1 MSRLLRS
8 LLRDPRTSLPA
19 LLLLAIGVGG
29 FAWMLALRRSLLL
42 RSLPVPD
49 PPRLVALYNGSRERP
64 ESHGTPSLGE
74 LMLFREEGDLF
85 EGVAATDRREVNL
98 GGDTPRHLRLERVT
112 ANAFRVFGV
121 RPALGRDFAEGEDSP
136 GRDQVVL
143 VSHGFWTATL
153 GADPAALGR
162 TVTLD
167 GVPHEI
173 IGVLPKG
180 FHTPRGSELFKP
192 LPIPPGA
199 RTDFGAH
206 FLSVFARLRPGVTLP
221 QVQTGLGT
229 LPPKVG
235 RLVPEATAED
245 LRHLTYGT
253 SPLIDDWLG
262 SGLKVLRAL
271 SAASVLLLVLAA
283 LNASA
288 LLVAR
293 AAARRRELAVRS
305 ALGATPWELRRL
317 LLAEGAVLGFLGAL
331 LGLGLAQL
339 ALGPAGQALRWG
351 QPELPLEGL
360 GLDAGA
366 LALTLLLGPCV
377 GMACALLALPGRD
390 LAPALR
396 EGGRG
401 QVGGSRRLR
410 QRLALGQLALAGAL
424 LGVVAWLHGGVNGLL
439 ALDPGFQPKGVW
451 TFRLSPT
458 RELQRDP
465 ARLEAL
471 QRELRA
477 ELAQLPGVRE
487 VGALNNVPMTGFR
500 SDLNIRAQG
509 SDRLQDPEARSAS
522 PGALRALGVRFLRGR
537 DFTEADGPAGERVVI
552 LTANLARACFGDA
565 DPLGRQVVI
574 DGPATVVGVVGDLRE
589 FGPGLPPPPVFFLPY
604 AQGAV
609 LWNRTLHLVM
619 KVEGPAPSLQALQEV
634 ARKAAPGLSVHH
646 AQPLEANLAEVLGPQ
661 RMARAFLALFA
672 ALALLLAAGGVYALM
687 AASVA
692 QREGEFGLRAALG
705 ATARDLLSL
714 VLHEAGRLT
723 LVGGLLGLGLGILF
737 RQGGTAWVGELA
749 PTGALPA
756 AASFAGLALA
766 SLLASL
772 PAAWRASRI
781 DPAVALRAE

>member
-1 MSRLLRS
+1 MHRLLRS
-8 LLRDPRTSLPA
+8 LLRDPRTSIPA

-49 PPRLVALYNGSRERP
+49 PARLVALYNGSSERP
-64 ESHGTPSLGE
+64 DSHGTPSLGE
-74 LMLFREEGDLF
+74 LALFREEADLF

-98 GGDTPRHLRLERVT
+98 GGDAPRYLRMERVT
-112 ANAFRVFGV
+112 VNAFRVFGV
-121 RPALGRDFAEGEDSP
+121 GPALGRDFTEEEDTP
-136 GRDQVVL
+136 GRDRVVL
-143 VSHGFWTATL
+143 VSHAFWTTTL

-162 TVTLD
+162 SVDLD
-167 GVPHEI
+167 GVPHQI

-192 LPIPPGA
+192 LPMPPGA

-206 FLSVFARLRPGVTLP
+206 FLSVYARLRPGVTLA
-221 QVQTGLGT
+221 QVQARLRT

-235 RLVPEATAED
+235 RLIPGVTEED
-245 LRHLTYGT
+245 LQRLTYGA

-271 SAASVLLLVLAA
+271 TVASLLLLVLAA
-283 LNASA
+283 LNAAA

-293 AAARRRELAVRS
+293 ATARRRELAVRS

-317 LLAEGAVLGFLGAL
+317 LLAEGALLGFGGAL
-331 LGLGLAQL
+331 LGLGLAAL

-351 QPELPLEGL
+351 QPDLPLDGL
-360 GLDAGA
+360 GLDGGA
-366 LALTLLLGPCV
+366 ALLTLTLGPLV
-377 GMACALLALPGRD
+377 GMACALVALPGRD

-439 ALDPGFQPKGVW
+439 ALDPGFQPQGVW

-458 RELQRDP
+458 RDLLQDP
-465 ARLEAL
+465 ARLDAV

-477 ELAQLPGVRE
+477 TLAQLPGVRE
-487 VGALNNVPMTGFR
+487 VGALNNVPMTGLR
-500 SDLNIRAQG
+500 SDLNIHAQG
-509 SDRLQDPEARSAS
+509 SDRIQDPQARSAS
-522 PGALRALGVRFLRGR
+522 PGALKALGLRLQRGR
-537 DFTEADGPAGERVVI
+537 DFTEADGPTGERVVI
-552 LTANLARACFGDA
+552 LTANLAHACFGDA
-565 DPLGRQVVI
+565 DPLGRQVII
-574 DGPATVVGVVGDLRE
+574 DGPATVVGVVSDFRE
-589 FGPGLPPPPVFFLPY
+589 FGPGLPAPPVFFLPY
-604 AQGAV
+604 AQGSI
-609 LWNRTLHLVM
+609 LWNRTLHLVL
-619 KVEGPAPSLQALQEV
+619 KVEGPAPSLAVLQAAAQ
-634 ARKAAPGLSVHH
+634 KAAPGLSVHH
-646 AQPLEANLAEVLGPQ
+646 AQALEANLAEVLGPQ
-661 RMARAFLALFA
+661 RMARAFLACFA

-705 ATARDLLSL
+705 ATARDLLAL

-723 LVGGLLGLGLGILF
+723 LAGGVLGLGLGLLF

-772 PAAWRASRI
+772 PAAWRASRV

>member
-1 MSRLLRS
+1 MNRLLRA
-8 LLRDPRTSLPA
+8 LLRDPRTSIPA

-49 PPRLVALYNGSRERP
+49 PARLVALYNGSVERP
-64 ESHGTPSLGE
+64 DSHGTPSVGE

-98 GGDTPRHLRLERVT
+98 GGDAPRYIRMERVT
-112 ANAFRVFGV
+112 TNAFRVFGV
-121 RPALGRDFAEGEDSP
+121 QPALGRDFAGEEEEP
-136 GRDQVVL
+136 GRDRVVL
-143 VSHGFWTATL
+143 VSHAFWTSTL
-153 GADPAALGR
+153 GADPSALGR
-162 TVTLD
+162 PLDLD
-167 GVPHEI
+167 GVPHQI

-180 FHTPRGSELFKP
+180 FHTPRGSEVFKP
-192 LPIPPGA
+192 LPLSARA

-206 FLSVFARLRPGVTLP
+206 FLSVFARLRPGVTLT
-221 QVQTGLGT
+221 QVQARMRA

-235 RLVPEATAED
+235 RQVPELTGED
-245 LRHLTYGT
+245 LQRLTYGA
-253 SPLIDDWLG
+253 SPLIEEWLG

-271 SAASVLLLVLAA
+271 TAASFLLLVLAA

-317 LLAEGAVLGFLGAL
+317 LLAEGAVLGFCGAL
-331 LGLGLAQL
+331 LGLALAAL

-351 QPELPLEGL
+351 QPDLPLDGL
-360 GLDAGA
+360 GLDGGA
-366 LALTLLLGPCV
+366 VALTLALGPLV
-377 GMACALLALPGRD
+377 GMVCALVALPGRD
-390 LAPALR
+390 LVPALR

-401 QVGGSRRLR
+401 QVGGSRPLR

-458 RELQRDP
+458 SDLLRDP
-465 ARLEAL
+465 ARLDAVQRDVRAAL
-471 QRELRA
+471 LQV
-477 ELAQLPGVRE
+477 PGVRE
-487 VGALNNVPMTGFR
+487 VGAFNNVPMTGLR
-500 SDLNIRAQG
+500 SDLNIHAQG
-509 SDRLQDPEARSAS
+509 SDRIQDPQARSAS
-522 PGALRALGVRFLRGR
+522 PGALKVLGHRFQRGR
-537 DFTEADGPAGERVVI
+537 DFTEADGPQGERVVI
-552 LTANLARACFGDA
+552 LTANLARACFGEA
-565 DPLGRQVVI
+565 DPIGRQVVI
-574 DGPATVVGVVGDLRE
+574 DGPATVVGVIADFRE
-589 FGPGLPPPPVFFLPY
+589 FGPGLPAPPVFFLPY
-604 AQGAV
+604 AQGQV
-609 LWNRTLHLVM
+609 LWNRTLHLALRY
-619 KVEGPAPSLQALQEV
+619 EGPAPSLQSLQAV
-634 ARKAAPGLSVHH
+634 VQRSAPGLSVHH
-646 AQPLEANLAEVLGPQ
+646 AQSLEANLDEVLGPQ
-661 RMARAFLALFA
+661 RMARAFLACFA
-672 ALALLLAAGGVYALM
+672 VLALLLATGGVYALM

-705 ATARDLLSL
+705 ATARDLLAL

-723 LVGGLLGLGLGILF
+723 LVGGLLGLALGLAL
-737 RQGGTAWVGELA
+737 RHGGSAWVGELA

-772 PAAWRASRI
+772 PAAWRASRV